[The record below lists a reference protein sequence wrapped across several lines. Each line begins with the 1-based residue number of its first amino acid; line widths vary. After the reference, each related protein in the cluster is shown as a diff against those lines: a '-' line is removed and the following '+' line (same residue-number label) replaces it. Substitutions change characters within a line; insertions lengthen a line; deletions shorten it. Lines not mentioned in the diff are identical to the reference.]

1 MSATIIVTY
10 LLVVCP
16 GANALASNRSFTTK
30 QIIQLLHF
38 ALFLII
44 ESMTGNVVVIRK
56 QMAFRRQFL
65 FILGLGLLLFLHV
78 VSITHAFFVKP
89 RPFSTKSTYLNSAS
103 TSCYTWPQAQV
114 SPSPLVSAA
123 RRGTLHWTKQSYPS
137 ALRAMGSSEILL
149 AADLKKVLSDDI
161 YGPMFLQALF
171 LSVSGFLAAAAL
183 AGLSFSLLSP
193 PFFFFLPPCPP
204 TRPSGHLP
212 FLLIYHIRPC
222 LMRATLPAC
231 PFPPSLPPSLPPSFG
246 PFPPFPGRRFSRH
259 GQRSSYTAGMS

>member
-38 ALFLII
+38 ALFRII

-137 ALRAMGSSEILL
+137 ALRAMGSSEVRVWTSVFSSCNFPFRSLSIFAPTRLPCQCCL
-149 AADLKKVLSDDI
+149 PGFSALKYLTS
-161 YGPMFLQALF
+161 YGLP
-171 LSVSGFLAAAAL
+171 S
-183 AGLSFSLLSP
+183 SP
-193 PFFFFLPPCPP
+193 PRHPSP
-204 TRPSGHLP
+204 TLTPRYSWP
-212 FLLIYHIRPC
+212 LI
-222 LMRATLPAC
+222 
-231 PFPPSLPPSLPPSFG
+231 
-246 PFPPFPGRRFSRH
+246 
-259 GQRSSYTAGMS
+259 